1 MYKILAV
8 ALAGLLLQTSHSWSQ
23 TPQILEPIIVTAT
36 KLETPAREVASSVTV
51 ISEEDI
57 STKQQTTVLDALRS
71 VPAVDVVRQ
80 GGAGQQTSIFMRGAN
95 SEHTLVLIDGIQVN
109 DPISPARFFDF
120 AHLTTDNIDRI
131 EVLRGPGSTLY
142 GSDALGGVINII
154 TQKGQ
159 GEPRLTVSAEGGS
172 YETHREKIGLSGGN
186 EKINYS
192 LTASYLD
199 SNGIGAASRK
209 DDNSERD
216 GYENL
221 STSARIGLTPTDNFD
236 LDFIVRYIDSETE
249 IDNFGGPAGDDPNFT
264 LDNRSI
270 FFRTQARL
278 ILFDDLWEQKLGF
291 SLSDYDRSSH
301 NDPDSDHPFDLVR
314 SSYDSR
320 QHKIDWQNNLYL
332 HETNTVTLGIEYE
345 EEKGKSDYYSES
357 FFGPWSS
364 TFPEKKTDT
373 IGCYLQDTIRLWD
386 RLFTT
391 LGVRID
397 DHDEFGS
404 QTTYRATSA
413 YLFNTTGTKIRA
425 SYGTGFKAP
434 SLIQLFDPVF
444 GGNPDLDPEESEGW
458 DVGIDQTFLNDQL
471 TISLTYFENDFED
484 LIVNEFVGFDPILGP
499 IYSYENV
506 DNAETKGIE
515 LALTCQPVED
525 VIIRASYTYTETE
538 NESTNED
545 LLRRPNNKFSA
556 DITYRFLERG
566 NVNLN
571 LLYVG
576 ERDDIFFNGVT
587 FESGRTELANYTVVN
602 LAASFMVTDKLRLF
616 GRVDNL
622 FDEEYEEVW
631 GYDTAGISGYVGGE
645 YTF

>member
-23 TPQILEPIIVTAT
+23 PPQTLEPIIVTAT

-120 AHLTTDNIDRI
+120 ANLTTDNIDRI
-131 EVLRGPGSTLY
+131 EVVRGPGSTLY

-154 TQKGQ
+154 TKKGQ

-172 YETHREKIGLSGGN
+172 YETHREKIGLSGGS
-186 EKINYS
+186 EKLNYS

-209 DDNSERD
+209 DGNSERD
-216 GYENL
+216 GYKNL

-236 LDFIVRYIDSETE
+236 LDFILRYIDAEAD
-249 IDNFGGPAGDDPNFT
+249 IDNSGGPAGDDPNFT
-264 LDNRSI
+264 LDSESL

-278 ILFDDLWEQKLGF
+278 MLFNDLWEQKLGF
-291 SLSDYDRSSH
+291 SLTDYDRTSKD
-301 NDPDSDHPFDLVR
+301 DPDTARPFDSVR
-314 SSYDSR
+314 SSYDSQ
-320 QHKIDWQNNLYL
+320 QHKIDWQNNLFL
-332 HETNTVTLGIEYE
+332 HESNTVTFGVEYE
-345 EEKGKSDYYSES
+345 EEKGKSTYFSES
-357 FFGPWSS
+357 VFGPYSS
-364 TFPEKKTDT
+364 VYPEKKTHT
-373 IGCYLQDTIRLWD
+373 VGYYLQDQVKLWD
-386 RLFTT
+386 RFFTT
-391 LGVRID
+391 LGVRLD
-397 DHDEFGS
+397 DHDEFG
-404 QTTYRATSA
+404 THATYRIASA
-413 YLFNTTGTKIRA
+413 YIFPNAGTKVRA
-425 SYGTGFKAP
+425 SYGTGFRAP
-434 SLIQLFDPVF
+434 SLFQLYSLDF
-444 GGNPDLDPEESEGW
+444 GGNPDLDPEESKGW
-458 DVGIDQTFLNDQL
+458 DVGLEQTFWQDRLAL
-471 TISLTYFENDFED
+471 SLTYFENDFDD
-484 LIVNEFVGFDPILGP
+484 LIVSNSLTGWT
-499 IYSYENV
+499 YENV
-506 DNAETKGIE
+506 DEAETKGIE
-515 LALTCQPVED
+515 FAVTCQPATD
-525 VIIRASYTYTETE
+525 ITLRASYTFTDTE
-538 NESTNED
+538 NKETGKE
-545 LLRRPNNKFSA
+545 LLRRPRNKYSA
-556 DITYRFLERG
+556 DLTYRFMERG

-576 ERDDIFFNGVT
+576 ERKDTFFNNVT
-587 FESGRTELANYTVVN
+587 FASGRTELASYTVVN
-602 LAASFMVTDKLRLF
+602 LAASFMVTDKFRLF

-631 GYDTAGISGYVGGE
+631 GYDTAGISGYLGGE